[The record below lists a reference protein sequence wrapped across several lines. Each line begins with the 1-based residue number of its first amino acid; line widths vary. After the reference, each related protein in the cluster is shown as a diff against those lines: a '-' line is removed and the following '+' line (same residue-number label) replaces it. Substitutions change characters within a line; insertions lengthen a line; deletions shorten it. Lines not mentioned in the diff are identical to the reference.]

1 MRLESYPELHEA
13 VRIFKEL
20 LMEVDTVICARTI
33 PKHKAKLV
41 KLVRSHNK
49 VVLAIG
55 DGANDVNMLT
65 VKCIYSR
72 KQTWVLVS
80 MVRKECKPSK
90 RVTSLLQV
98 SSSCGSSS

>member
-1 MRLESYPELHEA
+1 MFEA
-13 VRIFKEL
+13 VKIFREM

-41 KLVRSHNK
+41 KLVKNYKK

-65 VKCIYSR
+65 VSSDHSGSQR
-72 KQTWVLVS
+72 WSWLVW
-80 MVRKECKPSK
+80 RGRNAGRTGK
-90 RVTSLLQV
+90 RL
-98 SSSCGSSS
+98 CYC